1 MRKSHQSELPLSLSR
16 LERRFAVWR
25 AKRRPGQRIP
35 KSPWKSAANAA
46 AQYGL
51 SRTALLLKLDYYSLQ
66 NHIEDASSASTQA
79 AFIEL
84 APAPL
89 LAMNECSIEWEDV
102 AGARLRV
109 HLKGHGTPDLLALNR
124 DFWNAE

>member
-1 MRKSHQSELPLSLSR
+1 MRKTNQSEVPLSLSR

-35 KSPWKSAANAA
+35 KSLWKSAANAA
-46 AQYGL
+46 ALYGL
-51 SRTALLLKLDYYSLQ
+51 SRTALLLKLDHYSLQ
-66 NHIEDASSASTQA
+66 KHVEDVSSASAQA

-84 APAPL
+84 TPAPL
-89 LAMNECSIEWEDV
+89 PSMNECLIEWEDV